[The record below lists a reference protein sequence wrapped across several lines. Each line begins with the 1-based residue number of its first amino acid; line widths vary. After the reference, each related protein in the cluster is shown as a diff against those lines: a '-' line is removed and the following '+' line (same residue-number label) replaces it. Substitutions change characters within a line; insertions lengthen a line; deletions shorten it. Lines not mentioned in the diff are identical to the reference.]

1 MVIPPCLGV
10 GGLHWGEERAEAKLT
25 NVLVKGKQDRMKDQK
40 GTLMDL

>member
-1 MVIPPCLGV
+1 MVIPPCLSV